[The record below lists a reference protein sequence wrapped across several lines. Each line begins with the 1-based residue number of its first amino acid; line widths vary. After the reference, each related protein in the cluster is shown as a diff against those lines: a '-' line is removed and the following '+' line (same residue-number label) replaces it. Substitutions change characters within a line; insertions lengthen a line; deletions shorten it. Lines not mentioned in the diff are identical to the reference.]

1 MLSGDEPQNAAQRS
15 DVLNA
20 IYCPI
25 HWEEQVRTFY
35 EDVTTQLVEAKS
47 ERLRGNL
54 FQLDAVRE
62 YVWEDAVLLEI
73 RRLTWPV

>member
-1 MLSGDEPQNAAQRS
+1 MLSGDGPQEAVQKS

-20 IYCPI
+20 VYCPI
-25 HWEEQVRTFY
+25 HWEDQVRTFY

-62 YVWEDAVLLEI
+62 YVWHDKVLLEI
-73 RRLTWPV
+73 QRLTWPV

>member
-1 MLSGDEPQNAAQRS
+1 MLSGDGRLEAVQRT

-20 IYCPI
+20 VYCPI
-25 HWEEQVRTFY
+25 HWEDQVRTFY

-62 YVWEDAVLLEI
+62 YVWDDKVCFLKYDD
-73 RRLTWPV
+73 